1 MIIRKSNKSKTQSK
15 VKNYDLHTEA
25 SELLSIAEKRID
37 KADRNERLAE
47 LRELKGVT
55 KEEYFYNI
63 LDDYLKGAPI
73 KELVGKYNYSDKHIR
88 DMIENHHQQLVNA
101 RSANALAIT
110 QKDGYNPVLE
120 KLKKIEVLNQ
130 EFFDKL
136 SPEDSP
142 TLSEEEALFAW
153 MYVHRGDSREAVE
166 MSTLDVGLFK
176 DQPVTY
182 KRGIFSRAVYLQHK
196 PNVASYI
203 KELRNTKYRQDDVN
217 KTYVQELLLEEIQ
230 QIKEKGDKKDSK
242 TLSRLIELLGKTI
255 GAFTERVEVM
265 EVDPSKSLDLLID
278 MAKNAT
284 IKELE

>member
-37 KADRNERLAE
+37 KKDRNERLAE

-63 LDDYLKGAPI
+63 LDDYLKGVPI

-101 RSANALAIT
+101 RSANALAVT

-278 MAKNAT
+278 MAKEAN
-284 IKELE
+284 IKELK

>member
-1 MIIRKSNKSKTQSK
+1 MAESRKKKVLSNVKS
-15 VKNYDLHTEA
+15 YDLHTEA
-25 SELLSIAEKRID
+25 SELLKIAEKRID
-37 KADRNERLAE
+37 QADRNNRLAE
-47 LRELKGVT
+47 LRKLKGVT
-55 KEEYFYNI
+55 KEEYFYNL

-73 KELVGKYNYSDKHIR
+73 KELEKKYNYSGNKIR
-88 DMIENHHQQLVNA
+88 EMIENHHQQLVNA

-110 QKDGYNPVLE
+110 TREGYNPVLE

-130 EFFDKL
+130 DFFDKL
-136 SPEDSP
+136 STEDSP

-153 MYVHRGDSREAVE
+153 IYVHRGDSREAVE
-166 MSTLDVGLFK
+166 MSTLDAGLFK

-203 KELRNTKYRQDDVN
+203 KELRNNKYRQDDVN

-278 MAKNAT
+278 MAKSAT
-284 IKELE
+284 VRELE